1 MSPGLSVALKV
12 LAALGL
18 MLANGVVLIYM
29 LRKVLGRLHLRI
41 GPNRVGPWGI
51 LQTIN
56 DVIKLLTKED
66 LRPDSADAW
75 LFNIAP
81 FLIFVPS
88 FMAYI
93 PLVFGPTLAVTS
105 LDTGLLLAFALTSL
119 VPLGVLM
126 AGWSSNS
133 KWSLLG
139 GMRAAGLQI
148 AYEVPLLL
156 SALGPVMMAG
166 SLDPVKIVAA
176 QSGVWLGFIPRWFVL
191 PQLIAFVVYAISSQA
206 ETQQTP
212 FDMSEAESELITGF
226 ANEYGG
232 MRFSFMYLAEFSNM
246 FVVSAIG
253 TMLFFGGW
261 QLPWLAT
268 PAWLAPVV
276 FMAKTYTGIFVMM
289 WARGSLPRFRIDQ
302 MLAFCWKVLI
312 PVSLAWVVLWA
323 TVQRLWPVIA
333 VAVSR

>member
-1 MSPGLSVALKV
+1 MNMAAGILARLGAMLV
-12 LAALGL
+12 LLL
-18 MLANGVVLIYM
+18 VNGVMLIYM

-41 GPNRVGPWGI
+41 GPNRVGPFGL
-51 LQTIN
+51 LQTTN

-66 LRPDSADAW
+66 LCPESADAW

-81 FLIFVPS
+81 YLIFVPS

-126 AGWSSNS
+126 AGWASNS
-133 KWSLLG
+133 KWSLIG
-139 GMRAAGLQI
+139 GMRAAGQQI
-148 AYEVPLLL
+148 AYEIPLLL

-176 QSGVWLGFIPRWFVL
+176 QSGVWLGFIPRLFIL
-191 PQLIAFVVYAISSQA
+191 PQIIAFVVYVIASQA

-212 FDMSEAESELITGF
+212 FDMAEAESELITGF

-232 MRFSFMYLAEFSNM
+232 MRFGFMYLAEFSNT

-261 QLPWLAT
+261 QLPWVAT
-268 PAWLAPVV
+268 PAWLAPFV
-276 FMAKTYTGIFVMM
+276 FIAKTYTGIFVMM
-289 WARGSLPRFRIDQ
+289 WARGSLPRFRVDQ
-302 MLAFCWKVLI
+302 MLSFCWKVLI
-312 PVSLAWVVLWA
+312 PVSLVWVVLWA
-323 TVQRLWPVIA
+323 CVQRLWPVVA
-333 VAVSR
+333 MAVSR

>member
-1 MSPGLSVALKV
+1 MNMV
-12 LAALGL
+12 LGILARFGA
-18 MLANGVVLIYM
+18 MLVLLLVNGVMLIYM

-41 GPNRVGPWGI
+41 GPNRVGPFGL
-51 LQTIN
+51 LQTTN

-66 LRPDSADAW
+66 LRPESADAW

-81 FLIFVPS
+81 YLIFVPS

-126 AGWSSNS
+126 AGWASNS
-133 KWSLLG
+133 KWSLIG
-139 GMRAAGLQI
+139 GMRAAGQQI
-148 AYEVPLLL
+148 AYEIPLLL

-176 QSGVWLGFIPRWFVL
+176 QSGVWLGFIPRWFIL
-191 PQLIAFVVYAISSQA
+191 PQIVAFVVYVIASQA

-212 FDMSEAESELITGF
+212 FDMAEAESELITGF

-232 MRFSFMYLAEFSNM
+232 MRFGFMYLAEFSNT

-261 QLPWLAT
+261 QLPWVAT
-268 PAWLAPVV
+268 PAWLAPFV
-276 FMAKTYTGIFVMM
+276 FIAKTYTGIFVMM
-289 WARGSLPRFRIDQ
+289 WARGSLPRFRVDQ
-302 MLAFCWKVLI
+302 MLSFCWKVLI
-312 PVSLAWVVLWA
+312 PVSLSWVVVWA
-323 TVQRLWPVIA
+323 CVQRLWPVVA
-333 VAVSR
+333 MAVSR